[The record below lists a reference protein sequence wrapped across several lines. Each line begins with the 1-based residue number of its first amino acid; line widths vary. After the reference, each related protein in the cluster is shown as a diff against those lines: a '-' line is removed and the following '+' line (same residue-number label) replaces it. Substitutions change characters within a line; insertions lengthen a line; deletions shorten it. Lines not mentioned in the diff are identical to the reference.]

1 MNSTRAGIKSRTH
14 CRRVGLPV
22 DAEATSVFA
31 QWAAVND
38 VWRINGKQK
47 SVQALLDE
55 AHIIHIQ
62 QLLRYQEATVLNC
75 SSAELHCA
83 GDDGQY
89 EDCRQE
95 IVLDLLRRN
104 RTTSTAVCASLV
116 IMLIKHLRRRTA
128 SHQCEASKPIEGHE
142 LIDHTLHSRSTQE
155 PSASLATTSMLVE

>member
-47 SVQALLDE
+47 VSTRVLDG

-75 SSAELHCA
+75 RSAELHCA
-83 GDDGQY
+83 GDYSQY
-89 EDCRQE
+89 ENCGQE
-95 IVLDLLRRN
+95 VVFDLLRRN
-104 RTTSTAVCASLV
+104 RTTSTTVCASLLN
-116 IMLIKHLRRRTA
+116 MLIWHLRRRTA
-128 SHQCEASKPIEGHE
+128 SHQCEASKPIEGRE

-155 PSASLATTSMLVE
+155 PLASLATTSMLVE

>member
-31 QWAAVND
+31 QCAAVND
-38 VWRINGKQK
+38 VWRIMVSK
-47 SVQALLDE
+47 SQTTGALDE

-75 SSAELHCA
+75 SSAKLHCA
-83 GDDGQY
+83 GYNSQS

-95 IVLDLLRRN
+95 VVLDLLRRN
-104 RTTSTAVCASLV
+104 RTTSTTVCASLV
-116 IMLIKHLRRRTA
+116 NMLFWHLRRRTA
-128 SHQCEASKPIEGHE
+128 SHQCEASKLIEGHE
-142 LIDHTLHSRSTQE
+142 LIDHTLHLRSTQE